1 MARVGIARRELESD
15 RSWLV
20 PPERREGSR
29 EAGREGVV
37 ARVVAG
43 REGQQSR
50 TVENLGEGGKWW
62 VTRRGTSG
70 KQREMERGEGGE
82 AGVVSRLR
90 PPSGERLLANY
101 L

>member
-1 MARVGIARRELESD
+1 MVGSTGG
-15 RSWLV
+15 
-20 PPERREGSR
+20 ERAEEPDEREG
-29 EAGREGVV
+29 AA

-50 TVENLGEGGKWW
+50 GLED
-62 VTRRGTSG
+62 RGTA
-70 KQREMERGEGGE
+70 RGEGGFVE
-82 AGVVSRLR
+82 ERAGSAGRRRRRRRVKAGVVSRLR

>member
-1 MARVGIARRELESD
+1 MARIEIARRELESD

-20 PPERREGSR
+20 PPKRREGR
-29 EAGREGVV
+29 GAGREGVV

-50 TVENLGEGGKWW
+50 TVENLGEGKWW
-62 VTRRGTSG
+62 VTRGGTSG
-70 KQREMERGEGGE
+70 KQREVERGEGGE